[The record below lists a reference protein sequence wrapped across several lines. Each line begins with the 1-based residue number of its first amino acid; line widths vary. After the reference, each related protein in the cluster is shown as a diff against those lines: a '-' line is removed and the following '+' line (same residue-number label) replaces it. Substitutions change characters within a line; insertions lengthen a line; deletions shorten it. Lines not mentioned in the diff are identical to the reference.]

1 MAFLV
6 RSPEIPTVSARIFS
20 DANSSVISHVFMR
33 RKVTVSAIDARDLPG
48 VKNPKSRLYWQ
59 FSAPV
64 KEDYKISR
72 EEEEEEEE
80 DKQSYYV
87 NMGHAVRSIREE
99 FPLLFYKE
107 LNFDIYR
114 FDEDS
119 RFKLNCS
126 LISFLK
132 ESFCFRVML
141 ISQI

>member
-20 DANSSVISHVFMR
+20 DSNSSVISHAFMR
-33 RKVTVSAIDARDLPG
+33 RKVTVSAIDARDLSG
-48 VKNPKSRLYWQ
+48 VKNQKSRLYGR

-64 KEDYKISR
+64 KEDCKISR
-72 EEEEEEEE
+72 DEEE

-107 LNFDIYR
+107 PNFDIYR
-114 FDEDS
+114 FEVS
-119 RFKLNCS
+119 RF
-126 LISFLK
+126 
-132 ESFCFRVML
+132 
-141 ISQI
+141 